1 MIVALTLVVK
11 YNDYILRQ
19 TTFFPWQCHLQLF
32 GRKLFI
38 EINRVFKG
46 CFLPVNVSADF
57 SFWKMTRTITYFN
70 FHEYMT
76 INLLCLPQNKVNY
89 ILYHFS
95 VTQYLK
101 KFSLAPE
108 FSEVRN
114 TLCSSKCLQLQLSLL
129 MHNAWISLH
138 SAREELLR
146 VPLLCLVCST
156 DKIILWR
163 LHRILCLHFDGSSYS
178 FN

>member
-1 MIVALTLVVK
+1 MTTSWDKRLSSLDNVTCNYLAANYLLKCTEYLRVVFC
-11 YNDYILRQ
+11 LSM
-19 TTFFPWQCHLQLF
+19 C
-32 GRKLFI
+32 
-38 EINRVFKG
+38 VF
-46 CFLPVNVSADF
+46 ADF
-57 SFWKMTRTITYFN
+57 SFWKMTRIITYFN
-70 FHEYMT
+70 FHEWIHDHKFIVLT
-76 INLLCLPQNKVNY
+76 TNKVNY

-129 MHNAWISLH
+129 MLNAWISLH

>member
-1 MIVALTLVVK
+1 MTTSWDKRLSSLDNVTCNYLAANYLLKYSEYLRVVFC
-11 YNDYILRQ
+11 LSM
-19 TTFFPWQCHLQLF
+19 C
-32 GRKLFI
+32 
-38 EINRVFKG
+38 
-46 CFLPVNVSADF
+46 VSADF
-57 SFWKMTRTITYFN
+57 SFWKMTRIITYLN

-76 INLLCLPQNKVNY
+76 INLLCLPQSKVNY

-129 MHNAWISLH
+129 MLNAWISLH